1 MNSYS
6 YRNET
11 DRMIIFKCMA
21 KDFWLEKVVMPFET
35 YILDAPDH
43 ADVEIFGLDQ
53 QLARHYRIEEL
64 SNATIPN

>member
-1 MNSYS
+1 
-6 YRNET
+6 
-11 DRMIIFKCMA
+11 MA

-35 YILDAPDH
+35 YIFDAPDH